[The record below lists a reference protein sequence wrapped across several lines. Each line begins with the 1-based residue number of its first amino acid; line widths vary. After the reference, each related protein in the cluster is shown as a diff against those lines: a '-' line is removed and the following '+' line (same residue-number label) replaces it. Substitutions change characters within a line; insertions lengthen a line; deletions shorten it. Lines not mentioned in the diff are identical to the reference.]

1 MARNK
6 NALRQHLIADF
17 DPLTSTVVPEDLE
30 FKELA
35 HWITDIE
42 DGSDEN
48 VEEYADFAGDG
59 TPKDEVTTFK
69 EAYDVS
75 GTYDPEDPA
84 QALVASKKRK
94 LGEGRKVWHRVI
106 TADGT
111 KQYTGIATLTAIVA
125 GSGNAAE
132 YEAFGC
138 RIAFDALAEEK
149 ELSLEPDPLPGG

>member
-6 NALRQHLIADF
+6 NALRKHLVADF
-17 DPLTSTVVPEDLE
+17 DPTSRDTVPTDEE
-30 FKELA
+30 FHELA

-42 DGSDEN
+42 DGSDETI
-48 VEEYADFAGDG
+48 EEYADYAGDG

-69 EAYDVS
+69 EAYDVT

-84 QALVASKKRK
+84 QALIASKKRT
-94 LGEGRKVWHRVI
+94 LGDGRKVWHRII
-106 TADGT
+106 TADGS
-111 KQYTGIATLTAIVA
+111 KQYTGVATLSAIVA

-138 RIAFDALAEEK
+138 RIAYDSLAEEK
-149 ELSLEPDPLPGG
+149 SVEPLPAG